1 MVNSTGEREPTVPLH
16 AGQKLIVLVVE
27 DQPFLRVAAVDLVR
41 DAGFEAI
48 AAKDADQAIL
58 FLQARADI
66 RIVFTDVEMPGSMN
80 GIALAIAIRGR
91 WPLIE
96 LIVTSGQRH
105 VGAHELPA
113 RGVFFRKPYADDD
126 VAAMLHRMAA

>member
-1 MVNSTGEREPTVPLH
+1 MANHYPKVV
-16 AGQKLIVLVVE
+16 VLVVE
-27 DQPFLRVAAVDLVR
+27 DQPFLRVAAVDLVQ

-66 RIVFTDVEMPGSMN
+66 AIVFTDVEMPGSMD
-80 GIALAIAIRGR
+80 GLALAVAVRGR

-96 LIVTSGQRH
+96 LIITSGHRH
-105 VGAHELPA
+105 VGVGELPA
-113 RGVFFRKPYADDD
+113 RSVFLRKPYADYEI
-126 VAAMLHRMAA
+126 AAMLHRMAA